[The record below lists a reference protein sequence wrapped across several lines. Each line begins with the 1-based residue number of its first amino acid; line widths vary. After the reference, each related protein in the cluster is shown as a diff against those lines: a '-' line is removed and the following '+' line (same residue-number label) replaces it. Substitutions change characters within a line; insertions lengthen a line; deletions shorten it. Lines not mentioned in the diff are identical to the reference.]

1 MSGQPNSTACQ
12 SVRHIRLIKFHRC
25 LIQVNS
31 ECGLTPMIAI
41 RNEGVLFL
49 LLTSTDNIG

>member
-12 SVRHIRLIKFHRC
+12 SVRHIRLIKFDRC